1 MKVIQVNSLGFSGL
15 TKLVSETNEEY
26 DQIAKRGPNAAND
39 DAVASTLYRGTF
51 PVFRD
56 AFLEKVGEITGIERK
71 TKESGKKDSEGNILV
86 VWDETE
92 GEYWKRVKAEK
103 NLSDEA
109 AVQQF
114 GELAQKCMDDA
125 PFDPSVKERKSAGP
139 KSIAKTYT
147 KIATEAV
154 NTGKASALAE
164 LLATKLGH
172 EVVLTGDNEANIK
185 VLAQGIADHEAKKR
199 EALKSE
205 YAV

>member
-1 MKVIQVNSLGFSGL
+1 MKITQVSSLGFTL
-15 TKLVSETNEEY
+15 TKSVPETNEEY
-26 DQIAKRGPNAAND
+26 DQLAKRGPNAACE
-39 DAVASTLYRGTF
+39 DASASTLYRSTF

-56 AFLEKVGEITGIERK
+56 GFLEKVAEITGIERK
-71 TKESGKKDSEGNILV
+71 TRETDKKDSDGNPVV

-92 GEYWKRVKAEK
+92 GEYWKRVKAAK

-114 GELAQKCMDDA
+114 TSLAQECMDAA

-139 KSIAKTYT
+139 KAVAKTYV

-154 NTGKASALAE
+154 ATGKASALAG
-164 LLATKLGH
+164 LLANKLGR
-172 EVVLTGDNEANIK
+172 EVALTGDSEADVK
-185 VLAQGIADHEAKKR
+185 VLAQAIADNEAKKR
-199 EALKSE
+199 EQLKSE